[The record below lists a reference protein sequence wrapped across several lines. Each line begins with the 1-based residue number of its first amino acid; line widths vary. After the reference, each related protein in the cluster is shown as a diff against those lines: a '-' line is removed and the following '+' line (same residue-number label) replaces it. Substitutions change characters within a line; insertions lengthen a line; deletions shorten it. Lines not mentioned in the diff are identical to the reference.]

1 MKAGKVNEARPACF
15 PSTCTAS
22 EWIVPL
28 YVHPRFRRAID
39 LEAIGLYNMRN
50 TPFIDCKLVYGFQ
63 THSHHTSSFCF
74 VDRSASAS

>member
-1 MKAGKVNEARPACF
+1 MKEGKVNKARPACF

-39 LEAIGLYNMRN
+39 LGDRGLYNMSN
-50 TPFIDCKLVYGFQ
+50 MPFIDCKLVYRFQ
-63 THSHHTSSFCF
+63 THSPPT
-74 VDRSASAS
+74 RRA